1 MTSSVCLAPGL
12 VLGAA
17 GPAPANSRAET
28 GGPAHA
34 LQVSAPRGG
43 RDHPAYALQAASVLQ
58 VHALQA
64 ASVLPAYALQA
75 GSVLPGHALQAGSV
89 LPAYAL
95 QAAGRRATDRQAT
108 GLARRTAITLR
119 GRHGHR
125 VIITGTTTVRI
136 GPTTG
141 GGGRRPS

>member
-43 RDHPAYALQAASVLQ
+43 RDHPAY
-58 VHALQA
+58 ALQA